1 MSNVIALIPA
11 RSGSK
16 GVPDKNIRLLG
27 GRPLLAW
34 SIAAALR
41 SPAVDRVIVSTDS
54 ESYGQ
59 LATEYGAEVP
69 FLRPDVLAGDQSR
82 DLEFIMHAIDWLADR
97 GEEPDLV
104 MHLRP
109 TTPFRSPPEL
119 DAAVE
124 MMLGG
129 GPLPGQPPT
138 AVRSVHEMSTTAYKS
153 MEITGG
159 ILRQV
164 GAETTALDRAND
176 PRQDFPVTY
185 LANGYVDVLSTNFI
199 RGSDLLHGD
208 RVVPFV
214 TGLALEVDVA
224 TDFDLLEYHLELN
237 PELFDELFG

>member
-1 MSNVIALIPA
+1 MSGVVALIPA

-16 GVPDKNIRLLG
+16 GVPDKNVRPLG

-59 LATEYGAEVP
+59 LATEHGAEVP
-69 FLRPDVLAGDQSR
+69 FLRPAELAGDQSR
-82 DLEFIMHAIDWLADR
+82 DLEFILHAIDWLDDR
-97 GEEPDLV
+97 GEDPDLV

-109 TTPFRSPPEL
+109 TTPFRSPPDL

-124 MMLGG
+124 MMLGEGSPG
-129 GPLPGQPPT
+129 GPRPT

-153 MEITGG
+153 MEIDGG
-159 ILRQV
+159 VLRQM

-185 LANGYVDVLSTNFI
+185 LANGYVDILSTTFI
-199 RGSDLLHGD
+199 RRSGLLHGD
-208 RVVPFV
+208 RVAPFV
-214 TGLALEVDVA
+214 TGLAMEVDIA
-224 TDFDLLEYHLELN
+224 SDFDLLEYHLELN

>member
-1 MSNVIALIPA
+1 MSSVIALIPA

-16 GVPDKNIRLLG
+16 GVPDKNIRPLG
-27 GRPLLAW
+27 GRPLFSW

-41 SPAVDRVIVSTDS
+41 ASAIDRVIVSTDS
-54 ESYGQ
+54 EHYGRI
-59 LATEYGAEVP
+59 ATEHGAEVP
-69 FLRPDVLAGDQSR
+69 FLRPIELARDQSR
-82 DLEFIMHAIDWLADR
+82 DLGFIMHALDWLADR
-97 GEEPDLV
+97 SEEPDLV
-104 MHLRP
+104 VHLRP
-109 TTPFRSPPEL
+109 TTPFRSSADL

-124 MMLGG
+124 MMRANATLTG
-129 GPLPGQPPT
+129 LRPT

-153 MEITGG
+153 MEIDGG
-159 ILRQV
+159 ILRQI
-164 GAETTALDRAND
+164 GAGTTALDRAND

-199 RGSDLLHGD
+199 RESGLLHGD

-237 PELFDELFG
+237 PGLFDELFR